1 MGGGSN
7 MYMYVSFG
15 AYAVVIY
22 IPPSVP
28 AGICPVA
35 ISVGIS
41 LSVVVVIC
49 SFVVP
54 SPSFSRG

>member
-1 MGGGSN
+1 MGGSN
-7 MYMYVSFG
+7 VYVYISFG

-22 IPPSVP
+22 IPPSVS
-28 AGICPVA
+28 AGICSVT

-41 LSVVVVIC
+41 LSVVVVVC

-54 SPSFSRG
+54 SPSFSIG